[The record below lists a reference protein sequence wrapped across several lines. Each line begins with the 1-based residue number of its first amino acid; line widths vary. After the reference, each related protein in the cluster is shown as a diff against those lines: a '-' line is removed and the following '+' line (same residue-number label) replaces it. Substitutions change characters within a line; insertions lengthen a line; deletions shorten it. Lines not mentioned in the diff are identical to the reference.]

1 MPLAALRN
9 KSSPLAIKGS
19 LLVRLWSH
27 LPTPLVIPEGL
38 MSRTHRPLAVLALAA
53 ASALLLASCAPSAP
67 ADSPDDSATAEY
79 VTEGKLT
86 IATGEPAYFPYV
98 IDDDP
103 TSGEGFEAAI
113 AYAVA
118 EELGFAAADIVW
130 VRTSFEAAIQPGP
143 KDFDINLQQYTIT
156 DERAENVDFSSPY
169 YSTPQA
175 VITVEGSPAAEAQS
189 LADLEGLLIG
199 AATGTTSFTAIE
211 ELIAPTA
218 GAQAFNTNDDAV
230 LALQNGTID
239 AIVVDL
245 PTAFFLTGVILD
257 GGVLLGQLPADAGIS
272 DEWGFVL
279 AKDSSLTAA
288 VTAAVDALRDSG
300 RLAEIA
306 DEWLGADAG
315 APTLQ

>member
-1 MPLAALRN
+1 MFRSPRRARRVAALT
-9 KSSPLAIKGS
+9 AG
-19 LLVRLWSH
+19 
-27 LPTPLVIPEGL
+27 
-38 MSRTHRPLAVLALAA
+38 LAA
-53 ASALLLASCAPSAP
+53 AALTLAACTPAAEAPVEEP
-67 ADSPDDSATAEY
+67 AEGELTGL

-98 IDDDP
+98 IDDAP
-103 TSGEGFEAAI
+103 ESGEGFEAAI

-118 EELGFAAADIVW
+118 EELGFAAEDVVW

-143 KDFDINLQQYTIT
+143 KDFDFNLQQYTIT
-156 DERAENVDFSSPY
+156 DERAANVDFSSPY

-175 VITVEGSPAAEAQS
+175 VVTVEGSPAAEAGS
-189 LADLEGLLIG
+189 LADLEGLLVG

-211 ELIAPTA
+211 EQIAPTA

-230 LALQNGTID
+230 LALQNGTVD

-272 DEWGFVL
+272 DEWGLVL
-279 AKDSSLTAA
+279 AKDSPLTAA

-315 APTLQ
+315 APILQ